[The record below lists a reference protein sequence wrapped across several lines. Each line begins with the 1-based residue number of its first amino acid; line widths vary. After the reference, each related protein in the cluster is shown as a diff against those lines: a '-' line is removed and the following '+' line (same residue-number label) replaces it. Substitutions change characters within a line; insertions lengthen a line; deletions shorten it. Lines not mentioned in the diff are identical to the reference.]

1 MDNSTST
8 STPLSRLTRS
18 TDNRVLSGVSGG
30 IGARVGIDPDLVRAA
45 FVVLTFAGGV
55 GAILYGIAWIA
66 SRDDRNIDPVEP
78 LAYHRQAA
86 IGLMFLGTLLMLR
99 SLGLWF
105 GDRVVFPV
113 ALVAFGSAAAA
124 ARQLGEDRDWLSRIS
139 SDRGPDARVRVIVGA
154 VLLVGGATVLLG
166 SIDAIEQAGL
176 VALAMAVTAIGL
188 FLVLGPWLF
197 RLAADLSRERR
208 ERIRSDERAEV
219 AAHLHDSV
227 LQTLSLIQRTDDP
240 RRAATLARAQ
250 ERELRDWLYGT
261 GSAPGKLHAAI
272 REAAERIEQEYDVPI
287 DVVVVGDDADMS
299 DNTLALAQATGEALT
314 NAAKH
319 SGTAKVSVF
328 VERDA
333 DRIDVFVTD
342 QGSGFDRDAIPSD
355 RHGVES
361 SIVGRMQRS
370 GGGADVTTTIG
381 EGTEVHLWV
390 KP

>member
-1 MDNSTST
+1 MDNSSHTST
-8 STPLSRLTRS
+8 QSLRLARS
-18 TDNRVLSGVSGG
+18 THNRVLSGVSGG
-30 IGARVGIDPDLVRAA
+30 IGARLGIEPDLVRAA
-45 FVVLTFAGGV
+45 FVVLAFAGGV
-55 GAILYGIAWIA
+55 GAVLYGVAWIA
-66 SRDDRNIDPVEP
+66 SREDGDLEAIEP
-78 LAYHRQAA
+78 LPYHRQAA
-86 IGLMFLGTLLMLR
+86 IGIMFLGSLLMLR

-113 ALVAFGSAAAA
+113 ALVAFGVAAVA
-124 ARQLGEDRDWLSRIS
+124 ARQFGEDRDWLSRIS

-287 DVVVVGDDADMS
+287 DVVTVGDDAAMTD
-299 DNTLALAQATGEALT
+299 DTLALAQATGEALT

-333 DRIDVFVTD
+333 DRIEVFVTD
-342 QGSGFDRDAIPSD
+342 QGSGFDRDTVPDD

-361 SIVGRMQRS
+361 SIIGRMHRV
-370 GGGADVTTTIG
+370 GGGAEVTTTIG

>member
-1 MDNSTST
+1 MDNSSST